1 MSAPMAHARALLAT
15 HFGYPDFR
23 PGQSDVVASVLDGRD
38 TLAILPTGGGKS
50 VCFQV
55 PALALGGLTIV
66 VSPLISLMQD
76 QVEACRRRGIAA
88 AALTSAMASDERD
101 RTQQHLARRELRL
114 LYLSPER
121 LVGRARELAALAGRP
136 TLLAVDEAHCIS
148 EWGPD
153 FRPEF
158 RRLGWAR
165 HELGDPPC
173 VALTGSATPE
183 VRTDITRV
191 LALGARDGRGAVTI
205 LRSFDRQN
213 LHFAVQQVR
222 TERARYE
229 RLVRLLRAHERLAIV
244 YVSTRSVAEALVR
257 SLRFAG
263 LSALPYHARLE
274 GDQRAA
280 ILRRFLAEDVD
291 VVVATCAFGMGI
303 DAPRVR
309 LVVHWT
315 LPGSPEAYYQEAGRA
330 GRDGNLAHCV
340 LLHRRGDVEM
350 HRRMLDV
357 TLPPERLLRRAWADS
372 AFTARQSAEVRASI
386 ARLHAEL
393 VRDGVVHWEVH
404 RTRRRGIARRIAMMR
419 RFATGWGCRRR
430 KLLGYFGEPPSS
442 CAGCDW
448 CDRFRWSAR
457 KPCTPLLR
465 INA

>member
-1 MSAPMAHARALLAT
+1 MTDPLERARALLAA

-23 PGQSDVVASVLDGRD
+23 PGQSEVVAAILEGRD

-55 PALALGGLTIV
+55 PALALDGLTIV

-88 AALTSAMASDERD
+88 AALTSASDVDERA
-101 RTQQHLARRELRL
+101 RTQAQLTRRELRL

-121 LVGRARELAALAGRP
+121 LVSRAAELAALVGRP
-136 TLLAVDEAHCIS
+136 ALLAVDEAHCIS
-148 EWGPD
+148 EWGHD

-158 RRLGWAR
+158 RQLGRAR
-165 HELGDPPC
+165 RALGDPPC

-183 VRTDITRV
+183 VRADITRV
-191 LALGARDGRGAVTI
+191 LGLGARDRRGPLVV

-222 TERARYE
+222 NERERYE
-229 RLVRLLRAHERLAIV
+229 RLVTLLRAHDRLAIV
-244 YVSTRSVAEALVR
+244 YVGTRSVAEALTR

-263 LSALPYHARLE
+263 FSALPYHARLE
-274 GDQRAA
+274 GEQRAA

-309 LVVHWT
+309 LVAHWT

-330 GRDGNLAHCV
+330 GRDGDAAHCV
-340 LLHRRGDVEM
+340 LLHRRGDAEM

-357 TLPPERLLRRAWADS
+357 TLPPERLLRRAWADP
-372 AFTARQSAEVRASI
+372 ALARRQSAEVRASI

-393 VRDGVVHWEVH
+393 VRDGAVNWEPH
-404 RTRRRGIARRIAMMR
+404 RTRRRGIGARIAMMR
-419 RFATGWGCRRR
+419 RFAAGWGCRRR
-430 KLLGYFGEPPSS
+430 KLLGYFGEPPSTCS
-442 CAGCDW
+442 GCDW
-448 CDRFRWSAR
+448 CDRWPWRPRIPATHGS
-457 KPCTPLLR
+457 R

>member
-1 MSAPMAHARALLAT
+1 VAGILA
-15 HFGYPDFR
+15 
-23 PGQSDVVASVLDGRD
+23 GRD
-38 TLAILPTGGGKS
+38 VLAILPTGGGKS

-55 PALALGGLTIV
+55 PALALEGLTIV

-76 QVEACRRRGIAA
+76 QVEACHRRGIAA
-88 AALTSAMASDERD
+88 AALTSASPADERAH
-101 RTQQHLARRELRL
+101 TLEQLARRELRL

-121 LVGRARELAALAGRP
+121 LVGRAAELGALVGRP
-136 TLLAVDEAHCIS
+136 ALLAVDEAHCIS

-158 RRLGWAR
+158 RRLGRAR
-165 HELGDPPC
+165 RALGEPPC
-173 VALTGSATPE
+173 AALTGSATPE
-183 VRTDITRV
+183 VRADIMRV
-191 LALGARDGRGAVTI
+191 LGLGARDRRGPVVV

-222 TERARYE
+222 SERERFE
-229 RLVRLLRAHERLAIV
+229 RLVALLRTHDRLAIV
-244 YVSTRSVAEALVR
+244 YVSTRSVAEALTR

-263 LSALPYHARLE
+263 FSALPYHARLE
-274 GDQRAA
+274 GEQRAA
-280 ILRRFLAEDVD
+280 ILRRFLSEDVD

-309 LVVHWT
+309 LVAHWT

-330 GRDGNLAHCV
+330 GRDGEAAHCV
-340 LLHRRGDVEM
+340 LLHRRGDAGM

-357 TLPPERLLRRAWADS
+357 TLPPERLLRRAWADP
-372 AFTARQSAEVRASI
+372 AVARGQSVEVRASI

-393 VRDGVVHWEVH
+393 VRDGAVNWEPH
-404 RTRRRGIARRIAMMR
+404 RTRRRGIGARIAMMR

-442 CAGCDW
+442 CSGCDW
-448 CDRFRWSAR
+448 CDRWPWRSR
-457 KPCTPLLR
+457 KPAPHPSRT
-465 INA
+465 NA

>member
-1 MSAPMAHARALLAT
+1 MTDPVARARDLLTA

-23 PGQSDVVASVLDGRD
+23 PGQSEVVAGILAGRD

-55 PALALGGLTIV
+55 PALAMGGLAIV

-88 AALTSAMASDERD
+88 AALTSTTSAGERA
-101 RTQQHLARRELRL
+101 RTLEQLSRRELRL

-121 LVGRARELAALAGRP
+121 LVSRAAELGALVGRP
-136 TLLAVDEAHCIS
+136 ALLAVDEAHCIS

-158 RRLGWAR
+158 RQLGRAR
-165 HELGDPPC
+165 RALGEPPC
-173 VALTGSATPE
+173 AALTGSATPE
-183 VRTDITRV
+183 VRADITRV
-191 LALGARDGRGAVTI
+191 LGLGTRDRRGPLIV

-213 LHFAVQQVR
+213 LHFAVLQVGS
-222 TERARYE
+222 ERERYE
-229 RLVRLLRAHERLAIV
+229 RLLARLHRCDGLAIV
-244 YVSTRSVAEALVR
+244 YVSTRSVAEALTR

-263 LSALPYHARLE
+263 FSALPYHARLE
-274 GDQRAA
+274 GEQRAA

-309 LVVHWT
+309 LVAHWT

-330 GRDGNLAHCV
+330 GRDGGAAHCL
-340 LLHRRGDVEM
+340 LLHRRGDAAM

-357 TLPPERLLRRAWADS
+357 TLPPERLLRRAWADP
-372 AFTARQSAEVRASI
+372 AVARRQSAEVRASI

-393 VRDGVVHWEVH
+393 VHHGAVNWEPH
-404 RTRRRGIARRIAMMR
+404 RRRRRGIAARIAMMR
-419 RFATGWGCRRR
+419 GFASGWGCRRR
-430 KLLGYFGEPPSS
+430 KLLGYFGEPPSV

-448 CDRFRWSAR
+448 CDRWPWRLR
-457 KPCTPLLR
+457 KPASGQPR
-465 INA
+465 IIA

>member
-1 MSAPMAHARALLAT
+1 MTTPLDRARDLLAA
-15 HFGYPDFR
+15 HFGYSDFR
-23 PGQSDVVASVLDGRD
+23 PGQSDVVTAILAGRD

-55 PALALGGLTIV
+55 PALTLGGLTVV

-76 QVEACRRRGIAA
+76 QVDACRRRGIAA
-88 AALTSAMASDERD
+88 AALTSATTADERAH
-101 RTQQHLARRELRL
+101 TLQQLSRRELRL

-121 LVGRARELAALAGRP
+121 LVGRARELAALGGRP
-136 TLLAVDEAHCIS
+136 ALLAVDEAHCIS

-158 RRLGWAR
+158 RRLGSAR
-165 HELGDPPC
+165 RDLGDPPC
-173 VALTGSATPE
+173 AALTGSATPE
-183 VRTDITRV
+183 VRADITRV
-191 LALGARDGRGAVTI
+191 LALGARDRRGPVVI

-213 LHFAVQQVR
+213 LHFAVRQVR
-222 TERARYE
+222 SERERYE
-229 RLVRLLRAHERLAIV
+229 RLVALLRAHERLAIV

-263 LSALPYHARLE
+263 FSALPYHARLDGE
-274 GDQRAA
+274 QRAA
-280 ILRRFLAEDVD
+280 ILRRFLAEQVD

-309 LVVHWT
+309 LVAHWT

-330 GRDGNLAHCV
+330 GRDGDAAHCV
-340 LLHRRGDVEM
+340 LLFRRGDADV

-357 TLPPERLLRRAWADS
+357 TLPPERLLRRAWADP
-372 AFTARQSAEVRASI
+372 ALAARQSAEVRASI

-393 VRDGVVHWEVH
+393 VHDGTVRWEPH
-404 RTRRRGIARRIAMMR
+404 RTRRRGIGRRIAMMR

-430 KLLGYFGEPPSS
+430 KLLGYFGEPPST

-448 CDRFRWSAR
+448 CDRFRWPPR
-457 KPCTPLLR
+457 KPRPPLLR

>member
-1 MSAPMAHARALLAT
+1 MHDPLQRARELLAA

-23 PGQSDVVASVLDGRD
+23 PGQSDVVAGILAGRD
-38 TLAILPTGGGKS
+38 MLAILPTGGGKS

-55 PALALGGLTIV
+55 PALALEGLTVV

-88 AALTSAMASDERD
+88 AALTSASTADERA
-101 RTQQHLARRELRL
+101 RSLEQLSRRELRL

-121 LVGRARELAALAGRP
+121 LVSRAAELGALVGRP
-136 TLLAVDEAHCIS
+136 ALLAVDEAHCIS

-158 RRLGWAR
+158 RQLGRAR
-165 HELGDPPC
+165 RALGEPPC
-173 VALTGSATPE
+173 AALTGSATPE
-183 VRTDITRV
+183 VRADIIRV
-191 LALGARDGRGAVTI
+191 LGLGARDRRGPVVV

-213 LHFAVQQVR
+213 LHFAVQQVHSEC
-222 TERARYE
+222 ERLE
-229 RLVRLLRAHERLAIV
+229 RLVALLRSHARLAIV
-244 YVSTRSVAEALVR
+244 YVGTRSVAEALTR
-257 SLRFAG
+257 ALRFAG
-263 LSALPYHARLE
+263 FSTLPYHARLAGE
-274 GDQRAA
+274 QRAA

-330 GRDGNLAHCV
+330 GRDGETAHCV
-340 LLHRRGDVEM
+340 LLHRRGDAGM

-357 TLPPERLLRRAWADS
+357 TLPPERLLRRAWADP
-372 AFTARQSAEVRASI
+372 AVARRQSAEVRASI

-393 VRDGVVHWEVH
+393 VRDGAVNWEPH
-404 RTRRRGIARRIAMMR
+404 RTRRRGIAARIAMMH
-419 RFATGWGCRRR
+419 RFASGWGCRRR
-430 KLLGYFGEPPSS
+430 KLLGYFGEPPST

-448 CDRFRWSAR
+448 CDRWPWRSR
-457 KPCTPLLR
+457 KPAPHCSR

>member
-1 MSAPMAHARALLAT
+1 MLAS

-23 PGQSDVVASVLDGRD
+23 PGQSDVVAGILAGRD
-38 TLAILPTGGGKS
+38 TLAVLPTGGGKS

-55 PALALGGLTIV
+55 PALALGGLTVV

-88 AALTSAMASDERD
+88 AALTSATSPEERAATL
-101 RTQQHLARRELRL
+101 RQLAQRELRL

-136 TLLAVDEAHCIS
+136 TLLAIDEAHCIS
-148 EWGPD
+148 EWGAD
-153 FRPEF
+153 FRPAF
-158 RRLGWAR
+158 RRLGSAR
-165 HELGDPPC
+165 RELGDPPC
-173 VALTGSATPE
+173 TALTGSATPE
-183 VRTDITRV
+183 VRADITRV
-191 LALGARDGRGAVTI
+191 LSLGAHDRRGPAVV

-213 LHFAVQQVR
+213 LHFAVQRVR
-222 TERARYE
+222 SERERYE
-229 RLVRLLRAHERLAIV
+229 RLVALLRAHERLAIV

-263 LSALPYHARLE
+263 FAALPYHARLE
-274 GDQRAA
+274 GDQRAG

-309 LVVHWT
+309 LVAHWT

-330 GRDGNLAHCV
+330 GRDGNPARCV
-340 LLHRRGDVEM
+340 LLYRRGDVEM

-357 TLPPERLLRRAWADS
+357 TLPPERLLRRAWADP
-372 AFTARQSAEVRASI
+372 ALAARQGTEVRASI

-393 VRDGVVHWEVH
+393 VRDGVVNWEPH

-419 RFATGWGCRRR
+419 RFASGWGCRRR
-430 KLLGYFGEPPSS
+430 TLIGYFGEPP
-442 CAGCDW
+442 CACSGCDW
-448 CDRFRWSAR
+448 CDRFQWR
-457 KPCTPLLR
+457 LR
-465 INA
+465 GPVPRRCRSHA